1 MSNIIYPSILT
12 DSPSLVQKQLNL
24 VLGLVQGV
32 QIDIIDGEFADNTT
46 VTPVDLQTLTFGS
59 LSVDIHLMTVDPIND
74 VSECESIPNM
84 RAVIGQVERMSSQSS
99 FIEHV
104 KSYNWKVGLSL
115 DLYTPISAIDN
126 RLFSMLDIVQIMS
139 IHAGSQGQ
147 EFKLAAIEK
156 IKELRTLIRKASLHT
171 ELIVDGGLNPQTLRY
186 CKDAGAGSFS
196 VGSYLWS
203 SCSVAESLK
212 QLLY

>member
-1 MSNIIYPSILT
+1 
-12 DSPSLVQKQLNL
+12 
-24 VLGLVQGV
+24 
-32 QIDIIDGEFADNTT
+32 IDGEFADNTT
-46 VTPVDLQTLTFGS
+46 ITPADLQTLIFGS